1 MENETNKN
9 YGGNASEYYDAA
21 QKDLQD
27 LEILQAQA
35 GGQIGLILG
44 YIFDYIAT
52 NQAME
57 VLQARMELRD
67 RDFFSGNYINENVE
81 KSKYGIEEEQF
92 RNRGIYADKT
102 ALMAAYLELFGQTIV
117 TYIDGIKLQ
126 RLNEHTEDNDYLIAK
141 TANNEIYAGA
151 VFGEISF
158 LYNLVG
164 VQLLYDIS
172 NENPLEDQ

>member
-1 MENETNKN
+1 MENDKNEN

-21 QKDLQD
+21 LKDLQD
-27 LEILQAQA
+27 LDILQAQA
-35 GGQIGLILG
+35 GGQLGLILG

-52 NQAME
+52 NQAIE
-57 VLQARMELRD
+57 ILQARMELRD
-67 RDFFSGNYINENVE
+67 RDFFLGNYISEDAE
-81 KSKYGIEEEQF
+81 KYKYGIEEEQF
-92 RNRGIYADKT
+92 RNRGVYADRT
-102 ALMAAYLELFGQTIV
+102 ALIAAYLELLGQTVV
-117 TYIDGIKLQ
+117 TYIDGIKLGRFSQ
-126 RLNEHTEDNDYLIAK
+126 NTEDKDYLIAK

-158 LYNLVG
+158 LYNLAG